1 MNELQIFKSEEFG
14 ELKEIQKETEKS
26 YFGFF
31 YVFEYGDFV
40 KIGSTNQPYE
50 RVMNL
55 IRSSKY
61 NFVETGRFALSKRHT
76 NFGDNE
82 RIIHKA
88 LDSYRNKGTE
98 LFQITLNEA
107 INCIQRVNIEY
118 KDESEQLE
126 ANSERITSMMK
137 KYVTGEAYSDNQ
149 KTFYSQEFGSIRT
162 IKLNEDTW
170 FVGKDIA
177 TALGYRNTR
186 IALQDNV
193 EDEDK
198 VVTKVTT
205 KGGAQETVVINE
217 SGLYA
222 LIFGS
227 KLSDAKK
234 FKRWVTTE
242 VLPSIRK
249 TGGYGKAMTIPEQIK
264 LLAQGNVEL
273 EKKIDSVNERVD
285 GLEQGMP
292 LYGCEIDEVKAHV
305 NRKGVKILGGKDSK
319 AYRDS
324 SIRSSVYSDMYR
336 QLKREFGAVASY
348 KSIKRKY
355 IADVHEFIDC
365 YEPPMVLR
373 EQIDDLF

>member
-1 MNELQIFKSEEFG
+1 MNELQIFNSKEFG
-14 ELKEIQKETEKS
+14 E
-26 YFGFF
+26 
-31 YVFEYGDFV
+31 
-40 KIGSTNQPYE
+40 
-50 RVMNL
+50 
-55 IRSSKY
+55 
-61 NFVETGRFALSKRHT
+61 
-76 NFGDNE
+76 
-82 RIIHKA
+82 
-88 LDSYRNKGTE
+88 
-98 LFQITLNEA
+98 
-107 INCIQRVNIEY
+107 
-118 KDESEQLE
+118 
-126 ANSERITSMMK
+126 
-137 KYVTGEAYSDNQ
+137 
-149 KTFYSQEFGSIRT
+149 IRT
-162 IKLNEDTW
+162 ILINDEPW
-170 FVGKDIA
+170 FIGKDVA
-177 TALGYRNTR
+177 TALGYSNTR
-186 IALQDNV
+186 DALMAHV
-193 EDEDK
+193 EEEDK
-198 VVTKVTT
+198 GVVKCDTP
-205 KGGAQETVVINE
+205 GGKQDMVAVNE

-234 FKRWVTTE
+234 FKQWVTTE

-249 TGGYGKAMTIPEQIK
+249 TGGYGKVMTIPEQIK

-285 GLEQGMP
+285 SLEQDMP

>member
-14 ELKEIQKETEKS
+14 EVRT
-26 YFGFF
+26 
-31 YVFEYGDFV
+31 V
-40 KIGSTNQPYE
+40 
-50 RVMNL
+50 L
-55 IRSSKY
+55 I
-61 NFVETGRFALSKRHT
+61 N
-76 NFGDNE
+76 
-82 RIIHKA
+82 
-88 LDSYRNKGTE
+88 
-98 LFQITLNEA
+98 
-107 INCIQRVNIEY
+107 
-118 KDESEQLE
+118 DEP
-126 ANSERITSMMK
+126 
-137 KYVTGEAYSDNQ
+137 
-149 KTFYSQEFGSIRT
+149 
-162 IKLNEDTW
+162 W
-170 FVGKDIA
+170 FVGKDVA
-177 TALGYRNTR
+177 LALGYSNTR
-186 IALQDNV
+186 DALMAHV
-193 EDEDK
+193 EEEDK
-198 VVTKVTT
+198 GVVKCDTP
-205 KGGAQETVVINE
+205 GGKQDMVAVNE

-285 GLEQGMP
+285 SLEQDMP

>member
-1 MNELQIFKSEEFG
+1 MNELQIFKSKEFG
-14 ELKEIQKETEKS
+14 E
-26 YFGFF
+26 
-31 YVFEYGDFV
+31 
-40 KIGSTNQPYE
+40 
-50 RVMNL
+50 
-55 IRSSKY
+55 
-61 NFVETGRFALSKRHT
+61 
-76 NFGDNE
+76 
-82 RIIHKA
+82 
-88 LDSYRNKGTE
+88 
-98 LFQITLNEA
+98 
-107 INCIQRVNIEY
+107 
-118 KDESEQLE
+118 
-126 ANSERITSMMK
+126 
-137 KYVTGEAYSDNQ
+137 
-149 KTFYSQEFGSIRT
+149 IRT
-162 IKLNEDTW
+162 ILINDEPW
-170 FVGKDIA
+170 FVGKDVA
-177 TALGYRNTR
+177 TALGYSNTR
-186 IALQDNV
+186 DALMAHV
-193 EDEDK
+193 EEEDK
-198 VVTKVTT
+198 GVVKCDTP
-205 KGGAQETVVINE
+205 GGKQDMVAVNE

-285 GLEQGMP
+285 SLEQDMP

>member
-1 MNELQIFKSEEFG
+1 MNELQIFKSEEFR
-14 ELKEIQKETEKS
+14 E
-26 YFGFF
+26 
-31 YVFEYGDFV
+31 V
-40 KIGSTNQPYE
+40 
-50 RVMNL
+50 
-55 IRSSKY
+55 
-61 NFVETGRFALSKRHT
+61 
-76 NFGDNE
+76 
-82 RIIHKA
+82 
-88 LDSYRNKGTE
+88 
-98 LFQITLNEA
+98 
-107 INCIQRVNIEY
+107 
-118 KDESEQLE
+118 
-126 ANSERITSMMK
+126 
-137 KYVTGEAYSDNQ
+137 
-149 KTFYSQEFGSIRT
+149 RT
-162 IKLNEDTW
+162 ILINEEPW
-170 FVGKDIA
+170 FVGKDVA
-177 TALGYRNTR
+177 TALGYSNTR
-186 IALQDNV
+186 DALMAHV
-193 EDEDK
+193 EEEDK
-198 VVTKVTT
+198 GVVKCDTP
-205 KGGAQETVVINE
+205 GGKQDMVAVNE

-285 GLEQGMP
+285 SLEQDMP

>member
-1 MNELQIFKSEEFG
+1 MNELQIFNSKEFG
-14 ELKEIQKETEKS
+14 E
-26 YFGFF
+26 
-31 YVFEYGDFV
+31 
-40 KIGSTNQPYE
+40 
-50 RVMNL
+50 
-55 IRSSKY
+55 
-61 NFVETGRFALSKRHT
+61 
-76 NFGDNE
+76 
-82 RIIHKA
+82 
-88 LDSYRNKGTE
+88 
-98 LFQITLNEA
+98 
-107 INCIQRVNIEY
+107 
-118 KDESEQLE
+118 
-126 ANSERITSMMK
+126 
-137 KYVTGEAYSDNQ
+137 
-149 KTFYSQEFGSIRT
+149 IRT
-162 IKLNEDTW
+162 ILINNEPW
-170 FVGKDIA
+170 FIGKDVA
-177 TALGYRNTR
+177 TALGYSNTR
-186 IALQDNV
+186 DALMAHV
-193 EDEDK
+193 EEEDK
-198 VVTKVTT
+198 GVVKCDTP
-205 KGGAQETVVINE
+205 GGKQDMVAVNE

-234 FKRWVTTE
+234 FKQWVTTE

-249 TGGYGKAMTIPEQIK
+249 TGGYGKVMTIPEQIK

-285 GLEQGMP
+285 SLEQDMP

>member
-14 ELKEIQKETEKS
+14 EVRT
-26 YFGFF
+26 
-31 YVFEYGDFV
+31 V
-40 KIGSTNQPYE
+40 
-50 RVMNL
+50 L
-55 IRSSKY
+55 I
-61 NFVETGRFALSKRHT
+61 N
-76 NFGDNE
+76 
-82 RIIHKA
+82 
-88 LDSYRNKGTE
+88 
-98 LFQITLNEA
+98 
-107 INCIQRVNIEY
+107 
-118 KDESEQLE
+118 DEP
-126 ANSERITSMMK
+126 
-137 KYVTGEAYSDNQ
+137 
-149 KTFYSQEFGSIRT
+149 
-162 IKLNEDTW
+162 W
-170 FVGKDIA
+170 FVGKDVA
-177 TALGYRNTR
+177 TALGYSNTR
-186 IALQDNV
+186 DALMAHV
-193 EDEDK
+193 EEEDK
-198 VVTKVTT
+198 GVVKCDTP
-205 KGGAQETVVINE
+205 GGKQDMVAVNE

-285 GLEQGMP
+285 GLEQDMP

>member
-1 MNELQIFKSEEFG
+1 MNELQIFNSKEFG
-14 ELKEIQKETEKS
+14 E
-26 YFGFF
+26 
-31 YVFEYGDFV
+31 
-40 KIGSTNQPYE
+40 
-50 RVMNL
+50 
-55 IRSSKY
+55 
-61 NFVETGRFALSKRHT
+61 
-76 NFGDNE
+76 
-82 RIIHKA
+82 
-88 LDSYRNKGTE
+88 
-98 LFQITLNEA
+98 
-107 INCIQRVNIEY
+107 
-118 KDESEQLE
+118 
-126 ANSERITSMMK
+126 
-137 KYVTGEAYSDNQ
+137 
-149 KTFYSQEFGSIRT
+149 IRT
-162 IKLNEDTW
+162 ILINNEPW
-170 FVGKDIA
+170 FIGKDVA
-177 TALGYRNTR
+177 TALGYSNTR
-186 IALQDNV
+186 DALMAHV
-193 EDEDK
+193 EEEDK
-198 VVTKVTT
+198 GVVKCDTP
-205 KGGAQETVVINE
+205 GGKQDMVAVNE

-234 FKRWVTTE
+234 FKRWVTSE

-249 TGGYGKAMTIPEQIK
+249 TGGYSMKPMNTQEQIK

-273 EKKIDSVNERVD
+273 EKKIDYVNERVD
-285 GLEQGMP
+285 SLEQDMP

-373 EQIDDLF
+373 EQINDLL

>member
-1 MNELQIFKSEEFG
+1 MINNE
-14 ELKEIQKETEKS
+14 
-26 YFGFF
+26 
-31 YVFEYGDFV
+31 
-40 KIGSTNQPYE
+40 P
-50 RVMNL
+50 
-55 IRSSKY
+55 
-61 NFVETGRFALSKRHT
+61 
-76 NFGDNE
+76 
-82 RIIHKA
+82 
-88 LDSYRNKGTE
+88 
-98 LFQITLNEA
+98 
-107 INCIQRVNIEY
+107 
-118 KDESEQLE
+118 
-126 ANSERITSMMK
+126 
-137 KYVTGEAYSDNQ
+137 
-149 KTFYSQEFGSIRT
+149 
-162 IKLNEDTW
+162 W
-170 FVGKDIA
+170 FIGKDVA
-177 TALGYRNTR
+177 TALGYSNTR
-186 IALQDNV
+186 DALMAHV
-193 EDEDK
+193 EEEDK
-198 VVTKVTT
+198 GVVKCDTP
-205 KGGAQETVVINE
+205 GGKQDMVAVNE

-249 TGGYGKAMTIPEQIK
+249 TGGYSMKPMNTQEQIK
-264 LLAQGNVEL
+264 LLAQGNMEL

-285 GLEQGMP
+285 SLEQDMP